1 MSESA
6 HKAYVLQLS
15 PRLAMADQATL
26 KLVVQEIEISIN
38 WVKGCKEQLLEQF
51 RRKVIVLE

>member
-6 HKAYVLQLS
+6 HRAFVVQLS

-26 KLVVQEIEISIN
+26 KLAVQEIENSIN